1 MGADWQTIG
10 REILTAAR
18 NELYLNLP
26 FLDAALC
33 ALPFAEGFDTPTLA
47 TDTKVLYYNG
57 AWLASRYE
65 RARSLTCRSFLHVIL
80 HCLLRHPAG
89 RKGRDGELWDLC
101 CDIAV
106 ESILDELDYPCLS
119 PSAPS
124 VRRSHL
130 YRTLKSHMPVL
141 TAGAIYRQFRRE
153 PLSEYDR
160 ATYAR
165 EFVQDDHSLWE
176 KAENEQEQ
184 DDPWPRVAERVQTG
198 MQTVMTESAT
208 GGQAITEQLRVET
221 QSTDNYRAFLHRF
234 AVVGEEMGVDADSFD
249 YGYYA
254 YGLRRYGNMPL
265 IEPLETREVKRISD
279 FVVAIDTSMSTSGDL
294 VRQFLSYTYGIL
306 KDTESFFRQINLYI
320 IQCDDQIRAEQHIRS
335 ARELADYMEHFTLIG
350 QSATD
355 FRPVFDRVT
364 ELQKAGAFHR
374 LRGILY
380 FTDGLGIYPSK
391 RPPYDAAFV
400 MLAGQGYPERVPPWG
415 IRVVLD
421 PDTLENGGN
430 Q

>member
-184 DDPWPRVAERVQTG
+184 DDPWSRVAERVQTG

-221 QSTDNYRAFLHRF
+221 QPTDNYRAFLHRF